1 MGKSD
6 FSGSGKITGYLGFA
20 LGKEETLAGKMDFKS
35 KFIDLNA
42 FMTDTGET
50 VPEDTT
56 SFSVIPVPAN
66 INLIFNAEADRIQFM
81 DFNLTEAMGTVQLR
95 EGIARLTGVK
105 FNLLDGAFA
114 MTGTYDPRNLQRP
127 LYDFDMGIDPDQA
140 TQWFQDQCKVNQN
153 VSRTIELMAM
163 NDAGYMSSSI
173 KRLQTH
179 NDVKKIVCV
188 THTVPN
194 SSLIAHDIG
203 LADTLRFNTMGN
215 SLMMQAL
222 AADTEIGRAH
232 V

>member
-81 DFNLTEAMGTVQLR
+81 DFNLAEAMGTVQLR

-127 LYDFDMGIDPDQA
+127 LYDFDMGID
-140 TQWFQDQCKVNQN
+140 K
-153 VSRTIELMAM
+153 L
-163 NDAGYMSSSI
+163 SI
-173 KRLQTH
+173 QSAAQGFSL
-179 NDVKKIVCV
+179 VKKIAPIAGADRKS
-188 THTVPN
+188 TRLN
-194 SSLIAHDIG
+194 SSH
-203 LADTLRFNTMGN
+203 T
-215 SLMMQAL
+215 
-222 AADTEIGRAH
+222 
-232 V
+232 